1 MENTTNNSLENLREQ
16 GDSLITKLEAAISQL
31 EYTLGDEN
39 ITETKKAEVEA
50 MLEKMN
56 AELVE
61 FKANKDQLDEN
72 HNAEVLKQI
81 EEIETLTSKEEVIA
95 EPVIADY
102 EQAA

>member
-16 GDSLITKLEAAISQL
+16 GDSLITKLEAAIGQL

-95 EPVIADY
+95 DPVIEDY